1 MELVTQQTANSD
13 YEDLLRQYATLV
25 NRTQLSVAAISD
37 KISAD
42 SVEQLTDL
50 LHDSQ
55 VYLHHLHYTLTFS

>member
-55 VYLHHLHYTLTFS
+55 VYLHHLH